1 MQRKDERHKKGR
13 RECNNVNDVFRH
25 VHGKDGDEVV
35 VEGGMEEGREGGKG
49 REGKRLVVLLEN
61 QKVSN

>member
-1 MQRKDERHKKGR
+1 M
-13 RECNNVNDVFRH
+13 
-25 VHGKDGDEVV
+25 HGKDGDEVV